1 MVKLFAFLRRKIL
14 FFIMHLDGTGY
25 HTLPLLRIYYR
36 EKKGVT
42 SQKVCAYIIEEST
55 RVLHPGNHRSHSFL
69 SPLQSC
75 GYPVPLK
82 IGQLEAASAVEPSK
96 AAPFIRPPSSS
107 PRSIKNSTF
116 TTFMCSSTWFARK
129 NKLVSGRKTRK

>member
-1 MVKLFAFLRRKIL
+1 
-14 FFIMHLDGTGY
+14 MHLDGTAY
-25 HTLPLLRIYYR
+25 HTLTLLRIYYR

-42 SQKVCAYIIEEST
+42 SQKVCAYIIEET
-55 RVLHPGNHRSHSFL
+55 RVPHPGNHRSHSFL
-69 SPLQSC
+69 SPLQSF

-82 IGQLEAASAVEPSK
+82 KGQVEAASAVEPSK
-96 AAPFIRPPSSS
+96 VAPFIRPPSSS

-129 NKLVSGRKTRK
+129 NKLLSRRKTRK